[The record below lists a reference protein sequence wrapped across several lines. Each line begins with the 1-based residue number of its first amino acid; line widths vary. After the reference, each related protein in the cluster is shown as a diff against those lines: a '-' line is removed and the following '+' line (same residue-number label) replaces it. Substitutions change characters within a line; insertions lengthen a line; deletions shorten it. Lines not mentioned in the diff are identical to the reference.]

1 METNYY
7 TSIHTN
13 ISYERTV
20 KTSGRQIE
28 EKNKID
34 MALERANKQKRA
46 LAILMGASS
55 GKPVNRVDTYTPQV
69 ESPYITYGNVNQ
81 VIVTTKAEIEYLDNS
96 GPCTANMEVD
106 SVINVDDYIQAAKQK
121 NHETIRNSGY
131 ELTFHTLEN
140 YEDVGDAYFKA
151 LEEKYTILHREAMQH
166 ADPARYLKDKY
177 TNPESPFYESELT
190 WYERDIA
197 YRYEKQMLKEG
208 KIHGV
213 HFQDSLFRDKIVNG
227 LQSNGDE
234 RRYNRKVMNQQLSNI
249 LQNYG
254 ISVPEDVNLRCT
266 VDPVTCHISIEDV
279 TGAETDRGVLCSQ
292 IENVLNVKENG
303 LNLYQHIIQSSYSAV
318 EVGSTQY
325 HYDGRIK
332 FQYCH
337 NTDGISKGMDGDY
350 NQKFIEYCE
359 KYYPSYAEKARELG
373 FDGFPDMYLS
383 INLTS
388 NGFEDVFQ
396 DVNWCNDADE
406 TIVEWQGK
414 SAYTTL

>member
-1 METNYY
+1 MDTNYY

-20 KTSGRQIE
+20 KTSGRQME
-28 EKNKID
+28 EQNKID
-34 MALERANKQKRA
+34 M
-46 LAILMGASS
+46 
-55 GKPVNRVDTYTPQV
+55 
-69 ESPYITYGNVNQ
+69 
-81 VIVTTKAEIEYLDNS
+81 
-96 GPCTANMEVD
+96 
-106 SVINVDDYIQAAKQK
+106 
-121 NHETIRNSGY
+121 
-131 ELTFHTLEN
+131 
-140 YEDVGDAYFKA
+140 A

-254 ISVPEDVNLRCT
+254 ITVPKGVNLRCT

-279 TGAETDRGVLCSQ
+279 TGDETDRGVLCSQ
-292 IENVLNVKENG
+292 IENVLNVKENS
-303 LNLYQHIIQSSYSAV
+303 LNLYQHIMLSSYSAV

-325 HYDGRIK
+325 DYAGVIK
-332 FQYCH
+332 FQYRH
-337 NTDGISKGMDGDY
+337 NTDGRSSGMDGDY
-350 NQKFIEYCE
+350 NQKFIAYCE
-359 KYYPSYAEKARELG
+359 KYYSAYVEKAKEVG

-383 INLTS
+383 IDITS
-388 NGFEDVFQ
+388 NGFEDVYQ
-396 DVNWCNDADE
+396 DVSWCNDADE
-406 TIVEWQGK
+406 TIVEWLGM